1 MNKKNSL
8 SIFFV
13 FACCLTF
20 LLGTWQYQRL
30 IWKNDL
36 INNVEQSINNP
47 SIFDESIIYP
57 ELTGVISS
65 NNFSIQNNPIFVG
78 SKTYQGKNGFH
89 LYFPVFKNTDLIT
102 VLNAG
107 WISSTDKENINDIY
121 NQILNT
127 KTYKIYLR
135 NYFIKKP
142 YFTPENNVSK
152 NEWFY
157 PGRPDLENFY
167 QKKIQLDQ
175 YFVLAEVSINKY
187 FVNPMNLLRNSHL
200 QYLLT
205 WYLLSFT
212 SLVMLVINRRYKNE

>member
-47 SIFDESIIYP
+47 SIFDENIMYP
-57 ELTGVISS
+57 ELTGVISPNS
-65 NNFSIQNNPIFVG
+65 FSIQNNPIFVG
-78 SKTYQGKNGFH
+78 SKTHQGKNGFH

-102 VLNAG
+102 VLNVG

-135 NYFIKKP
+135 NYFNKKP

-187 FVNPMNLLRNSHL
+187 FVK
-200 QYLLT
+200 LT
-205 WYLLSFT
+205 FF
-212 SLVMLVINRRYKNE
+212 

>member
-20 LLGTWQYQRL
+20 LLGTWQYHRL

-47 SIFDESIIYP
+47 SIFDENIMYP
-57 ELTGVISS
+57 ELTGVISPNS
-65 NNFSIQNNPIFVG
+65 FSIQNNPIFVG
-78 SKTYQGKNGFH
+78 SKTHQGKNGFH

-107 WISSTDKENINDIY
+107 WISNTEKKNVDNIY
-121 NQILNT
+121 NEIFNT

-135 NYFIKKP
+135 NYFNKKP
-142 YFTPENNVSK
+142 YFTPENNLSK

-167 QKKIQLDQ
+167 QKKIQFTVDC
-175 YFVLAEVSINKY
+175 
-187 FVNPMNLLRNSHL
+187 
-200 QYLLT
+200 LT
-205 WYLLSFT
+205 IS
-212 SLVMLVINRRYKNE
+212 S